1 MDNISEITR
10 QEILDVIKDGVVVT
24 LSQPTYDNDVGGY
37 VTERRVRI
45 PYYGRLDE
53 ITFLERLYDLK
64 ELPSKD
70 RRYRSAYEDISC
82 HLHFGDY
89 EDDCWFF
96 CDDRFNL
103 RHGDGDETLL
113 RFLCAMLDPVVR
125 NEKSEWK
132 RYLDKFNELLCP
144 DGYELYPAQRISG
157 RDVYG
162 ARKCKESQQ
171 TRFPDSLFSERYKE
185 LIEYGQ
191 GQERDH
197 ISGAVDFNAKRHIC
211 KIMLEFKQPV
221 SHPVD
226 RYDSR
231 TENTDALE
239 QAVQRL
245 NEFLGIPVANLQA
258 LKIHPHT
265 ECEALTDLCIPF
277 LFDIIEFQ
285 YDKLSF
291 SEKADFQEKINESFQ
306 RDHVPFRLNDSGL
319 IEQLTS
325 QEVLTSDI
333 VALGMKIREPGLKDM
348 FELAIEKHMQP
359 NLQAHK
365 DAVEKLWDVFERL
378 KTYYT
383 DLEKKRSAEKIIE
396 DMACG
401 QEAYKELFDKE
412 FKELS
417 RIGNEFRIRHHETDK
432 IDILDMR
439 CYDYF
444 FNRCLSLIALALQY
458 LK

>member
-144 DGYELYPAQRISG
+144 PAEMYMEQESAKSLNK
-157 RDVYG
+157 RD
-162 ARKCKESQQ
+162 
-171 TRFPDSLFSERYKE
+171 
-185 LIEYGQ
+185 
-191 GQERDH
+191 
-197 ISGAVDFNAKRHIC
+197 
-211 KIMLEFKQPV
+211 
-221 SHPVD
+221 
-226 RYDSR
+226 
-231 TENTDALE
+231 
-239 QAVQRL
+239 
-245 NEFLGIPVANLQA
+245 
-258 LKIHPHT
+258 
-265 ECEALTDLCIPF
+265 
-277 LFDIIEFQ
+277 
-285 YDKLSF
+285 
-291 SEKADFQEKINESFQ
+291 
-306 RDHVPFRLNDSGL
+306 
-319 IEQLTS
+319 
-325 QEVLTSDI
+325 
-333 VALGMKIREPGLKDM
+333 
-348 FELAIEKHMQP
+348 
-359 NLQAHK
+359 
-365 DAVEKLWDVFERL
+365 
-378 KTYYT
+378 
-383 DLEKKRSAEKIIE
+383 
-396 DMACG
+396 
-401 QEAYKELFDKE
+401 
-412 FKELS
+412 
-417 RIGNEFRIRHHETDK
+417 
-432 IDILDMR
+432 
-439 CYDYF
+439 
-444 FNRCLSLIALALQY
+444 SLIACFLNAI
-458 LK
+458 KN